1 MEITGRGEI
10 VSYNPNIPAPTD
22 IPANSQPQLL
32 ANFQGINTLV
42 NVNHV
47 GFDLADQGKHKWVT
61 MPDQGVTNPS
71 TLATEVATYCITSAD
86 SGNLELTFR
95 RPSNG
100 DIIAMTAKSGTPNGW
115 TMLPSGLLMKW
126 ATVSKTGGVTSTD
139 ANAIGL
145 GKPFT
150 QLYFVMV
157 SNGAQ
162 LMDDTYVSGGR
173 ILTAT
178 TFETIC
184 QQRSTS
190 GVPLAARVKWI
201 AIGV

>member
-1 MEITGRGEI
+1 M
-10 VSYNPNIPAPTD
+10 SYNANIPQPTD

-32 ANFQGINTLV
+32 ANFQGINTLI

-47 GFDLADQGKHKWVT
+47 GFDLADQGKHKWVSY
-61 MPDQGVTNPS
+61 PDQVAANPS
-71 TLATEVATYCITSAD
+71 TAATEVATYCITSAD

-95 RPSNG
+95 RPSDG
-100 DIIAMTAKSGTPNGW
+100 AIIPMTARGGGAANGW

-126 ATVSKTGGVTSTD
+126 GRTSVAGGVRSVD
-139 ANAIGL
+139 ANAL

-150 QLYFVMV
+150 QLYFVIV
-157 SNGAQ
+157 SNGATS
-162 LMDDTYVSGGR
+162 MDNTYVAGGQ

-178 TFETIC
+178 TFQTVC
-184 QQRSTS
+184 QERTNV
-190 GVPLAARVKWI
+190 GTPLGATVEWI